1 MNFNDFV
8 FKDIYSKG
16 GSLMELLRMEN
27 QKEKSVIEP
36 PRSACCDAS
45 IDLDTLFCGRCGDH
59 SGWVEVEYEPEWT
72 EAEQANQWG
81 E

>member
-1 MNFNDFV
+1 MTC
-8 FKDIYSKG
+8 
-16 GSLMELLRMEN
+16 
-27 QKEKSVIEP
+27 IEP
-36 PRSACCDAS
+36 PRSACCDSS

-59 SGWVEVEYEPEWT
+59 SSWVEVEYEPEWT